1 MLQLSHFLVNVFPYL
16 YPCPCLRQPDLVVL
30 HPGPERLRR
39 GLAEDEAVGVKV
51 GGGRAGEV
59 GRRGGLQRENVF
71 YFLKKCE
78 SLCRVII

>member
-30 HPGPERLRR
+30 HPRPERLRR